1 MLAPRITSVMFIGF
15 SFFFLLLS
23 SLIYRR
29 RLLLTA
35 LLLHGQKREF
45 HQILLVEDP
54 VTCCWTGPY
63 NQQVK
68 TTNRIL
74 RDVVE
79 IGAFLDTHM
88 FLYLESAYCLL
99 RFKSVNAFNYIA
111 EFTLY

>member
-1 MLAPRITSVMFIGF
+1 MTPRITSVIFIGF
-15 SFFFLLLS
+15 SFFLLILS

-35 LLLHGQKREF
+35 LFLQLQKREF

-63 NQQVK
+63 NQQVN

-74 RDVVE
+74 RDVVKLVL
-79 IGAFLDTHM
+79 FR
-88 FLYLESAYCLL
+88 Y
-99 RFKSVNAFNYIA
+99 K
-111 EFTLY
+111 

>member
-1 MLAPRITSVMFIGF
+1 MDVAPRITSVMIISF
-15 SFFFLLLS
+15 SFFLLLLS

-35 LLLHGQKREF
+35 LFLSLQMREF
-45 HQILLVEDP
+45 QQILLVGDP

-79 IGAFLDTHM
+79 IGAFLDTRM
-88 FLYLESAYCLL
+88 FLYLESAYYLL
-99 RFKSVNAFNYIA
+99 KFKSVNA
-111 EFTLY
+111 

>member
-35 LLLHGQKREF
+35 LFLQSQKREF

-79 IGAFLDTHM
+79 IGAFLDTHNV
-88 FLYLESAYCLL
+88 SI
-99 RFKSVNAFNYIA
+99 S
-111 EFTLY
+111 

>member
-1 MLAPRITSVMFIGF
+1 MLAPRITSVIFIGSSF
-15 SFFFLLLS
+15 SFFLLS

-35 LLLHGQKREF
+35 LFLHGQKREF

-54 VTCCWTGPY
+54 VTCSWKGPY
-63 NQQVK
+63 NQQVN

-79 IGAFLDTHM
+79 IGAFLYTHM

-99 RFKSVNAFNYIA
+99 RFKSVNV
-111 EFTLY
+111 

>member
-1 MLAPRITSVMFIGF
+1 MFIGF

-35 LLLHGQKREF
+35 LFLHGQKREF

-54 VTCCWTGPY
+54 VTYFWTGPY

-68 TTNRIL
+68 TTIRIL

-79 IGAFLDTHM
+79 IGGFFDTHNV
-88 FLYLESAYCLL
+88 SI
-99 RFKSVNAFNYIA
+99 S
-111 EFTLY
+111 

>member
-1 MLAPRITSVMFIGF
+1 MDVAPRITSVMIIGF
-15 SFFFLLLS
+15 SFFLLLLS

-35 LLLHGQKREF
+35 LFLSLQMREF
-45 HQILLVEDP
+45 QQILLVEDP

-63 NQQVK
+63 NQQVN

-79 IGAFLDTHM
+79 IGAFLDTRM
-88 FLYLESAYCLL
+88 FLYLESAYYLL
-99 RFKSVNAFNYIA
+99 KFKSVNA
-111 EFTLY
+111 

>member
-1 MLAPRITSVMFIGF
+1 MTPRIISVIFIGF
-15 SFFFLLLS
+15 SFFLLILS
-23 SLIYRR
+23 SLSYRR

-35 LLLHGQKREF
+35 LFLHGQKRECQ
-45 HQILLVEDP
+45 QIFLVEDP

-79 IGAFLDTHM
+79 IGAFLDTHNV
-88 FLYLESAYCLL
+88 SI
-99 RFKSVNAFNYIA
+99 S
-111 EFTLY
+111 